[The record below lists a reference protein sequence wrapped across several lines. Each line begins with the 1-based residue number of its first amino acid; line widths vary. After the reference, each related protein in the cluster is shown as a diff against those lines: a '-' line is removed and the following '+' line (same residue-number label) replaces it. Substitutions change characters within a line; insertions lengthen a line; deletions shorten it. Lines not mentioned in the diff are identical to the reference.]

1 MQVVLLAVQLGVCLA
16 SPLLL
21 SSLLW
26 LVLMGPCV
34 GPQPHMET
42 DLARYTLY
50 IVWKR
55 NPDRLIPI

>member
-1 MQVVLLAVQLGVCLA
+1 
-16 SPLLL
+16 
-21 SSLLW
+21 
-26 LVLMGPCV
+26 
-34 GPQPHMET
+34 MET